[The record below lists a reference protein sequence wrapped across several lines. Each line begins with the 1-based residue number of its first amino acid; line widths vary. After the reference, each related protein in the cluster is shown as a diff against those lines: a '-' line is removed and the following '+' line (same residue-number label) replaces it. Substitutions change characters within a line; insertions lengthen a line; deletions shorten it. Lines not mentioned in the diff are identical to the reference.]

1 MKHGVKGLRVGLCY
15 QELDTHKS
23 VETAGNVFEKLGA
36 EVETADIM
44 SPKEAIAVY
53 TIVQRSEVSSNLARY
68 DGIRYG
74 NDRSHFGDEAKR
86 RIMLGTFT
94 LTKGYADRYYIQ
106 AQKVRSL
113 YIKNYQ
119 QLFQKYDIL
128 ISPTSP
134 DYALKLGASRDNPMF
149 GELEDMLAEPSSL
162 AGLPGINVP
171 CYRDSKTNLYL
182 GLDIIANYWQEEK
195 MIQAAYAFEQ
205 ETHL

>member
-1 MKHGVKGLRVGLCY
+1 MRIGVCY
-15 QELDTHKS
+15 NHIAS
-23 VETAGNVFEKLGA
+23 VSESAIIFERLGA
-36 EVETADIM
+36 HVEPASIM
-44 SPKEAIAVY
+44 APEMAIAVY

-74 NDRSHFGDEAKR
+74 NTRSEFGDEAKR

-94 LTKGYADRYYIQ
+94 LTKGYADRYYVQ

-119 QLFQKYDIL
+119 ELFKKYDLL

-134 DYALKLGASRDNPMF
+134 GYAQKLGASFGNPMF
-149 GELEDMLAEPSSL
+149 GELEDMLLEPSSL
-162 AGLPGINVP
+162 TGLPGINVP
-171 CYRDSKTNLYL
+171 CHRDPKTNLYL
-182 GLDIIANYWQEEK
+182 GLNIVANYWAEEK

-205 ETHL
+205 AVTL